1 MLTNLKHNI
10 SLSNFPKLESITFKN
25 YVMKNVNSIEI
36 SNNPLLSSM
45 TFADGSYNP
54 TSGTGVFLYTT
65 KAEFSSILFNFSR
78 YL

>member
-1 MLTNLKHNI
+1 MNLKHNI
-10 SLSNFPKLESITFKN
+10 SLSNFPKLESITFKT
-25 YVMKNVNSIEI
+25 YVMKNVNSIKI

-45 TFADGSYNP
+45 TFADGSYDP
-54 TSGTGVFLYTT
+54 SGTGVFLYTT

>member
-45 TFADGSYNP
+45 TFADGNYNP
-54 TSGTGVFLYTT
+54 ISGVFLYTT

>member
-1 MLTNLKHNI
+1 
-10 SLSNFPKLESITFKN
+10 
-25 YVMKNVNSIEI
+25 MKNVNSIEI